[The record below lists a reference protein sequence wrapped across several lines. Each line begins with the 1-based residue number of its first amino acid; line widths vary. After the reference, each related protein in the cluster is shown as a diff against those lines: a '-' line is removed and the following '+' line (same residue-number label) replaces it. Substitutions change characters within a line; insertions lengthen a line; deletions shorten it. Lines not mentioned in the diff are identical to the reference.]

1 MASNL
6 KVTLGVIDNATKTL
20 NKVTGEFD
28 KFGKNITSGLKKT
41 AVAGGAAF
49 AGMFAINSLKN
60 QFKSAMDLAD
70 GVRKMADQW
79 GMATEEAQK
88 WDYVARMNKTSAQ
101 ALQGGFSDL
110 AQRIYDAKNGSAEN
124 KKAFEDLNVSIT
136 DGNGNL
142 RNQNDIIKETVLAL
156 SREEDVTK
164 RAALAQ
170 KLLGGAGNELAT
182 ILKQGEG
189 AILDQLDA
197 ADKYGQVL
205 SEDTMQKLEM
215 SSDALDTL
223 KQSFTVTSA
232 EIMSN
237 AAPAI
242 TFISEKML
250 DLSKFISEASDT
262 WSRAWEHW
270 FGVVE
275 WEKTGEQVNR
285 IQSEIKEYTEALKDN
300 ESIVAR
306 MTQLKAKGSW
316 YDPDALEQAKQN
328 ITFIKGQIQELN
340 RESQGLVKGTSASNS
355 ETESGTGQ
363 GATTVSD
370 AQLKRHDKNLQKMY
384 EDTKKW
390 GEEQAKLHWE
400 ARQNELDE
408 INNQHEKRREYMYA
422 DAQARFEI
430 LSESQQLLSDTRISM
445 IESESEREI
454 VLLDQKYDTLRTKAA
469 GNAEALKNIEQS
481 YAIEKNRINDMV
493 LKNQIENSHAGMR
506 AMSGNLETMA
516 GEWKGF
522 AVAYKPIAIAQATW
536 DTYNAAN
543 AAYKSM
549 AGIPVVGPGLGIA
562 AATTAIGAGLANV
575 NSIIKTKFASGT
587 MYAPEGWSLVG
598 EQGPE
603 LRYITQGTTIYNNRE
618 TKQMMNNSNIHVHLY
633 DNNRNQTMELVQQIE
648 SGDSD
653 NFIRSIKNRMQII

>member
-20 NKVTGEFD
+20 KKVTGEFD
-28 KFGKNITSGLKKT
+28 KFGKDITSSLKKT
-41 AVAGGAAF
+41 AMRGAAAL
-49 AGMFAINSLKN
+49 AGMFAIRGLQN

-101 ALQGGFSDL
+101 ALQRGFSNI
-110 AQRIYDAKNGSAEN
+110 AQRVYDAQRGVAMYRDSFN
-124 KKAFEDLNVSIT
+124 DLNVDIT

-142 RNQNDIIKETVLAL
+142 RNQSDIIKETVLAL

-164 RAALAQ
+164 RAGLAQ
-170 KLLGGAGNELAT
+170 KLLGRAGNELAT

-189 AILDQLDA
+189 AILDQLEA
-197 ADKYGQVL
+197 AEEYNQVL
-205 SEDTMQKLEM
+205 SEDSMVKLEYT
-215 SSDALDTL
+215 SDELDRMN
-223 KQSFTVTSA
+223 KAFKVGSA
-232 EIMSN
+232 EMMASF
-237 AAPAI
+237 APAI
-242 TFISEKML
+242 TNIVNKVTKLSEVLQNAAIGWSWLLGGKE
-250 DLSKFISEASDT
+250 FSE
-262 WSRAWEHW
+262 
-270 FGVVE
+270 
-275 WEKTGEQVNR
+275 EQQDRLNA
-285 IQSEIKEYTEALKDN
+285 IGKEIKEYARLKREQEDILVRQEQN
-300 ESIVAR
+300 
-306 MTQLKAKGSW
+306 KAKGKW
-316 YDPDALEQAKQN
+316 FDQEAIDDAENSIA
-328 ITFIKGQIQELN
+328 FIREEIKKLN
-340 RESQGLVKGTSASNS
+340 EESQKIANPFAAMAGDDGNEGSGESSTSSN
-355 ETESGTGQ
+355 
-363 GATTVSD
+363 

-390 GEEQAKLHWE
+390 GEEQAKLHWS
-400 ARQNELDE
+400 ARQNELTVVNE
-408 INNQHEKRREYMYA
+408 QYQKTREYMYA

-454 VLLDQKYDTLRTKAA
+454 ALLDQKYDTLRTKAA
-469 GNAEALKNIEQS
+469 GNAEALKNIEQF
-481 YAIEKNRINDMV
+481 YAMEKNRINDMV

-506 AMSGNLETMA
+506 VMSGNLETMA

-562 AATTAIGAGLANV
+562 AAATAIGAGLANV

-648 SGDSD
+648 SGDGDS
-653 NFIRSIKNRMQII
+653 FIRSIKNRMQVVN